1 MDVLT
6 SLGAFTVAAAI
17 LTVTPGLDTAL
28 VLRTST
34 VEGPRAAGQA
44 AVGIVLGC
52 LTWGALAAVGVG
64 ALLRAS
70 HLAFDALRFAGA
82 GYLVFLGVRLVARAL
97 ARRTAGTPAGTAAPT
112 PGPPVRPGRALPGGW
127 FSRGLLTN
135 LLNPKVGVFYAS
147 FLPQFIPHGAPVTAF
162 SLLLAA
168 IHAVLGLVWFAFL
181 IAATGRIGTWLA
193 RPRVQASLDGAT
205 GAVFVLAGARI
216 ALDRSH

>member
-6 SLGAFTVAAAI
+6 SLGAFTVAASI

-34 VEGPRAAGQA
+34 VEGPRAAWQA
-44 AVGIVLGC
+44 GFGIVLGC
-52 LTWGALAAVGVG
+52 LTWGALAAVGIG

-70 HLAFDALRFAGA
+70 HFAYDALRFAGA
-82 GYLVFLGVRLVARAL
+82 GYLVFLGAKLLARAL
-97 ARRTAGTPAGTAAPT
+97 ARKPAAP
-112 PGPPVRPGRALPGGW
+112 PAPLRAPRVLPGGW
-127 FSRGLLTN
+127 FTRGLLTN

-162 SLLLAA
+162 SMLLAS
-168 IHAVLGLVWFAFL
+168 IHAALGLLWFGLL
-181 IAATGRIGTWLA
+181 IAATRRVGAWLA

-216 ALDRSH
+216 ALERGR